1 MRELTMSEISFVTGS
16 NLSCPAPAPSP
27 PPTTVGP
34 ITTSDASG
42 LGQWFIGVYE
52 SAIELTVY
60 VAERILK

>member
-1 MRELTMSEISFVTGS
+1 MRELTMNEISFVTGS
-16 NLSCPAPAPSP
+16 NLSCPAPAPS
-27 PPTTVGP
+27 PTTVGP

-60 VAERILK
+60 VAERILQ